1 MIIKNRKI
9 VLLKKKLRAAGIV
22 GLALDIDDTLSAT
35 RESFFEEIS
44 KKIDNP
50 EGLTGKELAEK
61 YKHTDNVPYWPN
73 DKIIDFTEVINNTS
87 EFQEN
92 LPLIENANKIVQEIN
107 KIIPIVA
114 YITVRTENING
125 GTKKWLKKHNFP
137 EVTLIARPRNVARIM
152 GNRWK
157 AKVLEYLY
165 PQVVGIVDDNSGLTT
180 CFGKKYKGVV
190 YLYDN
195 VKAERKDIN
204 VVPCKDWETVARKIK
219 QCRL

>member
-1 MIIKNRKI
+1 MKIKDKK
-9 VLLKKKLRAAGIV
+9 VVDLKRKLRMAGII

-73 DKIIDFTEVINNTS
+73 EKIVNFTEIINNMS
-87 EFQEN
+87 EFQDN

-114 YITVRTENING
+114 YITVRSESLND
-125 GTKKWLKKHNFP
+125 GTKKWLRKHNFP
-137 EVTLIARPRNVARIM
+137 EATLIARPENVARIM
-152 GNRWK
+152 GNEWK

-165 PQVVGIVDDNSGLTT
+165 PQVVGIVDDNPGLTKY
-180 CFGKKYKGVV
+180 FGKKYKGIV

-195 VKAERKDIN
+195 VEAEREDIN
-204 VVPCKDWETVARKIK
+204 VIPCKDWETVVRKIK